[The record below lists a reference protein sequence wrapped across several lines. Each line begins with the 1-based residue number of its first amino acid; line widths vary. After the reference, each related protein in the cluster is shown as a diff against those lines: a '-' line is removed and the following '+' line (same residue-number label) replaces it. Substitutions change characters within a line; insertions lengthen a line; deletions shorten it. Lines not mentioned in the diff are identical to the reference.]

1 MSLIIKRFIELSE
14 KYGFDVDPTP
24 GGAHWAGKIVEA
36 QHGTLRRMLSAT
48 ISDSGCPLEDCLV
61 GCIIATNTMGQVHG
75 YTPEQHAFGKNR
87 SNVVMFSPP
96 SLVDYTSIP
105 MEYQNSITNRLHAMQ
120 VARDVYHKCHTKE
133 QLFRAMRLNT
143 RVIPFKGEIGD
154 KVWFWRDPKLKRGSD
169 MERAGCNLWR

>member
-75 YTPEQHAFGKNR
+75 YTPDQHAFGKNR
-87 SNVVMFSPP
+87 SNVDTFSPP

-120 VARDVYHKCHTKE
+120 VTRDVYHKCHTKE

-143 RVIPFKGEIGD
+143 RVVPFKGEIGD